1 MNNSIKVYTVVEK
14 DLTDVITSVFNFSS
28 LSDAMEYA
36 GKLVQAWDA
45 NAVEHFGMMWRDSD
59 SELFEIEVFT
69 TELQ

>member
-1 MNNSIKVYTVVEK
+1 MNNTIKVYTVVEK
-14 DLTDVITSVFNFSS
+14 DLTDVVTSVFNFSS
-28 LSDAMEYA
+28 LADATTYA

-45 NAVEHFGMMWRDSD
+45 DDVEHFDMMWRDSN

>member
-45 NAVEHFGMMWRDSD
+45 DDVEHFGMMWRDSN